1 MLFDAKGHLPGMPKS
16 SPNGSVA
23 QGVRQG
29 WLDRPGRP
37 IQPVASMVRRGAV
50 SELDVLA
57 LEEIARHP
65 YHQEFL
71 ALFGLRWLLVQSLA
85 D

>member
-1 MLFDAKGHLPGMPKS
+1 MA
-16 SPNGSVA
+16 GSTGA
-23 QGVRQG
+23 TDTTCCLYGPER
-29 WLDRPGRP
+29 
-37 IQPVASMVRRGAV
+37 AV

-71 ALFGLRWLLVQSLA
+71 ALFGLRRLRMQSLA

>member
-1 MLFDAKGHLPGMPKS
+1 
-16 SPNGSVA
+16 
-23 QGVRQG
+23 
-29 WLDRPGRP
+29 
-37 IQPVASMVRRGAV
+37 MVRRGAV

-71 ALFGLRWLLVQSLA
+71 ALFGLRWLRVQSLA